1 MIDAP
6 FCNAVSLL
14 TASNPATD
22 QNICVQCI
30 KNSCQ

>member
-14 TASNPATD
+14 TGFTGWVLGAGGVVLSP
-22 QNICVQCI
+22 
-30 KNSCQ
+30 S